1 MNFADVNW
9 VSVFYMFGIKQEKKP
24 FFNNREAKLTFYS
37 LCKVMFVQSSLQ
49 CCVLAHLWIASG
61 THHKKEPNFSLKAL
75 AQCTSQEN
83 SKNSEHGSGSDP
95 ADYLG
100 GCSLFVF

>member
-1 MNFADVNW
+1 
-9 VSVFYMFGIKQEKKP
+9 MFGIKQEKKP
-24 FFNNREAKLTFYS
+24 FFINREAKLTFYS

-49 CCVLAHLWIASG
+49 CCVLVLASG
-61 THHKKEPNFSLKAL
+61 THHKKEPNFSLKDL

-95 ADYLG
+95 ADF
-100 GCSLFVF
+100 SAEDRRLFGRA